1 MKFKILLYS
10 FVFVCLLLFYQVYNT
25 NVILNHQETKIQ
37 NLNLNQAILKD
48 SINILNNF
56 NNNFHYFS
64 IEGNKKIDLDFL
76 ESNRLKNKI
85 EEKLFEM
92 NVNGGLD
99 NFIKLPKGNFLIEN
113 VHVINKNWVLIGFR
127 SNKYWGESFLEVK
140 FKKNEIHGFTSLKS
154 FVNPL

>member
-25 NVILNHQETKIQ
+25 NKILNHQDIKIQ
-37 NLNLNQAILKD
+37 NFNFNLGILKD

-64 IEGNKKIDLDFL
+64 IEGNKKIDLDFS
-76 ESNRLKNKI
+76 ESKRIKNKI

-92 NVNGGLD
+92 NINGGLD
-99 NFIKLPKGNFLIEN
+99 NFINLPKGKFLIEN
-113 VHVINKNWVLIGFR
+113 IHVINKNWVLIGFR
-127 SNKYWGESFLEVK
+127 SNKYWGESLLEVK
-140 FKKNEIHGFTSLKS
+140 FQKNQIDGFISLKS

>member
-37 NLNLNQAILKD
+37 KLNLNQAILKD
-48 SINILNNF
+48 SINILNNL

-64 IEGNKKIDLDFL
+64 IKGNKKIDLDFL
-76 ESNRLKNKI
+76 ESKTLKNKI

-92 NVNGGLD
+92 NVSGGLD
-99 NFIKLPKGNFLIEN
+99 YFIKLPKGKFLIEM
-113 VHVINKNWVLIGFR
+113 FM
-127 SNKYWGESFLEVK
+127 
-140 FKKNEIHGFTSLKS
+140 
-154 FVNPL
+154 